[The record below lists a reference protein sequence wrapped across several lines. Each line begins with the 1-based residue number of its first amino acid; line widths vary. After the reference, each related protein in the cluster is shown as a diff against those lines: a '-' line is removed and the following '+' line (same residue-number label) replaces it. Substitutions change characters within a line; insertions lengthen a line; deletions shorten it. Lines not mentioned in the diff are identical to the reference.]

1 LNITHEITAK
11 CRERDSLLLVDKPI
25 GFSSFQIVRI
35 LKKRYE
41 KVGHAGT
48 LDPFA
53 SGLLIILLNRATKQ
67 FDNIQQRDKEYIGA
81 MILGISTDTYD
92 ITGAQTGNSKI
103 GSIDMTLDELN
114 RAAQQFVGEIEQTPP
129 RYSALKRDGKKLY
142 QLTRQNRSI
151 DIAPRKVLVKSFEI
165 VDVDFPI
172 LTFRSTVGRGV
183 YLRSLAHDFGN
194 VLGCGGTL
202 VSLRRTR
209 IGAYHVAQAEKIG
222 AILTPKSC

>member
-1 LNITHEITAK
+1 MQSSN
-11 CRERDSLLLVDKPI
+11 SLLLVDKPV
-25 GFSSFQIVRI
+25 GFSSFQVVRI
-35 LKKRYE
+35 LKNRFK

-67 FDNIQQRDKEYIGA
+67 FDNIQQQDKEYVGVI
-81 MILGISTDTYD
+81 ILGFSTDTYD
-92 ITGAQTGNSKI
+92 ITGTQEKKSRICSTG
-103 GSIDMTLDELN
+103 MTLDELN
-114 RAAQQFVGEIEQTPP
+114 RTAQQFVGEIEQTPP
-129 RYSALKRDGKKLY
+129 RYSALKKNGKKLY

-151 DIAPRKVLVKSFEI
+151 DIAPRKVTVKSFEI
-165 VDVDFPI
+165 VDVDLPI
-172 LTFRSTVGRGV
+172 LKFRSTVGKGV

-194 VLGCGGTL
+194 VLGCGATL

-222 AILTPKSC
+222 AILIQKSC

>member
-1 LNITHEITAK
+1 MQSSN
-11 CRERDSLLLVDKPI
+11 SLLLVDKPV

-35 LKKRYE
+35 LKKRYK

-67 FDNIQQRDKEYIGA
+67 FDNIQQEDKEYIGS
-81 MILGISTDTYD
+81 MILGFSTDTYD
-92 ITGAQTGNSKI
+92 ITGTRARNSKI
-103 GSIDMTLDELN
+103 GSIGMTLDELN
-114 RAAQQFVGEIEQTPP
+114 HTAQQFVGEIAQTPP

-142 QLTRQNRSI
+142 QLTRQNQSI
-151 DIAPRKVLVKSFEI
+151 DIAPRRVSVKSLEIIDVDLPLVK
-165 VDVDFPI
+165 
-172 LTFRSTVGRGV
+172 FRSTVGKGV

-194 VLGCGGTL
+194 MLGCGATL

-222 AILTPKSC
+222 AILTSRSC